1 MFTKN
6 GYAVW
11 ETQHW
16 EESASINLMAFTA
29 DNSAASTKS
38 HFSLLIIIVS

>member
-16 EESASINLMAFTA
+16 EESASVNLMAFTA
-29 DNSAASTKS
+29 NLMA
-38 HFSLLIIIVS
+38 F